1 MRYYEF
7 VHNLGIHS
15 WDIPALIVAVILV
28 IMILVHH
35 RNQKKRLNDFEDDL
49 DQKIQEIREEMAENQ
64 PEMAAGETVQAGEA
78 VQANGTA
85 QAGKAVQANGTA
97 QAGKAVQT
105 NGTAKV

>member
-15 WDIPALIVAVILV
+15 WDIPALIVAVIV
-28 IMILVHH
+28 VVMILVHH

-85 QAGKAVQANGTA
+85 
-97 QAGKAVQT
+97 
-105 NGTAKV
+105 KV